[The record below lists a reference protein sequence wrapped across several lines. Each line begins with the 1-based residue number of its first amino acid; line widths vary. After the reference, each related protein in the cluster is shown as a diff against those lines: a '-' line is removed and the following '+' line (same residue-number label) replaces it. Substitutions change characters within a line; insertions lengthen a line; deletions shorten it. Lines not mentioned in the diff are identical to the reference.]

1 MCSKRNKRRNVKV
14 FNILT
19 NKNGAKTMTKHISC
33 DCKCKFNRTT
43 CNSNKKGIMKHTTV
57 SVKKIIVEIL
67 EHRFVRIVSIK
78 NITDTSVTEC
88 AKIIIVMDNVL
99 TKKTNS
105 IATNVTSTASVNCHI
120 KKSKRLLYFAQSS
133 ISNHITIN
141 NYYYLLLSC
150 KGKSII

>member
-19 NKNGAKTMTKHISC
+19 NKNGAISC

-78 NITDTSVTEC
+78 NITDTSVTAC